1 LKFRISAS
9 CLAIAKEAINMTA
22 EARTKIESELKRF
35 GADLNLSDA
44 QKTQLRTALEKAEDR
59 IEEIRKD
66 HPDVTR
72 ADVVKKLVAA
82 RDQIREHI
90 TKFLNPDQL
99 KKWDAE
105 VAKAKSFLGHPMSA

>member
-1 LKFRISAS
+1 
-9 CLAIAKEAINMTA
+9 MTA
-22 EARTKIESELKRF
+22 EAKTKIESELKRF
-35 GADLNLSDA
+35 GTDLNLSDD
-44 QKTQLRTALEKAEDR
+44 QKTKLRTALEKAEDR
-59 IEEIRKD
+59 IEEIRKE

-105 VAKAKSFLGHPMSA
+105 VAKAKSFLGHPMSAS